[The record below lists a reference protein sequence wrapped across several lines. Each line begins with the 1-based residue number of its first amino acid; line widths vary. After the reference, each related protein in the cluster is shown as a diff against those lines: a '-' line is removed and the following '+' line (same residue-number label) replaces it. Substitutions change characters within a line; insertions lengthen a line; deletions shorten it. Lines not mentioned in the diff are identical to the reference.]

1 MIYMLSI
8 SVHYYMIYIYNITIY
23 DKREIVYERS
33 GKNKIT
39 IKTHCFYRVIT
50 VVSVRYCVTRLFYS
64 SKTII
69 VLTP

>member
-1 MIYMLSI
+1 M
-8 SVHYYMIYIYNITIY
+8 TIY

-39 IKTHCFYRVIT
+39 IKRHCFHRVIT

-69 VLTP
+69 VLTPSTIRWKVRVLMSKLL